1 MQSVRLESDKGTEIM
16 VGANGNGRV
25 WVTVQNV
32 RASIVTELNQAQ
44 ADLLSRALRQACSA
58 VAVMKEPT

>member
-1 MQSVRLESDKGTEIM
+1 MQSIRLESDKGTEIM

-58 VAVMKEPT
+58 VAVMKETT